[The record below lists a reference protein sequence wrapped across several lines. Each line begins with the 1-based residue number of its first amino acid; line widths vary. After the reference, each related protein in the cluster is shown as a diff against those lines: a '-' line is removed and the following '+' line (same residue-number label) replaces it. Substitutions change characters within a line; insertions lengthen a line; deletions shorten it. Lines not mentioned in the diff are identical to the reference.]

1 MYSGEN
7 NYFWRDEAELRR
19 KFRRR
24 LRIKRA
30 LVILAFFLVL
40 ALIGLLLFFVGKGAV
55 TFFKE
60 AGGKSGSDYIEE
72 PAGVKLELVDNT
84 FSDDK
89 IKELFGNGSASA
101 SLGANETGKGGEDGN
116 ISDDD
121 PESGNTSDTGN
132 VTPTPDT
139 EKPLRS
145 GLIVV
150 DAGHGG
156 MDSGTFNGEIL
167 EKNINLNI
175 ALKLRDELQSRGYT
189 VFMTRDDDTYVGLQK
204 RATLANEQDNV
215 LAMVSVHQNAV
226 DSQKDQCYGVEA
238 WTYNRSGCGEFAGY
252 LVESICEKTGAKN
265 RGFDYKKNL
274 VVTSKTTMPSV
285 LVECGFLSNDDEC
298 AKLASDEYQKLIAL
312 GIADAI
318 DTFIDS
324 YYK

>member
-30 LVILAFFLVL
+30 LVILALFLVL

-55 TFFKE
+55 SFFKE
-60 AGGKSGSDYIEE
+60 AGISSGSDYVEE
-72 PAGVKLELVDNT
+72 PAGIKLELVDNT
-84 FSDDK
+84 FSEDK
-89 IKELFGNGSASA
+89 IKELFGDGGASP
-101 SLGANETGKGGEDGN
+101 SSGNNETGNTGN
-116 ISDDD
+116 EGDSTDNDHAGD
-121 PESGNTSDTGN
+121 NKPDTGT
-132 VTPTPDT
+132 VTPAPDT
-139 EKPLRS
+139 DKKSRS

-156 MDSGTFNGEIL
+156 MDSGTYNGDIL
-167 EKNINLNI
+167 EKNINLHI
-175 ALKLRDELQSRGYT
+175 ALKLRDELQLRGYT
-189 VFMTRDDDTYVGLQK
+189 VFMTREDDTYVGLQK

-265 RGFDYKKNL
+265 RGYDYKKNL
-274 VVTSKTTMPSV
+274 VVTSKVTMPSV
-285 LVECGFLSNDDEC
+285 LVECGFLSNDEEC
-298 AKLASDEYQKLIAL
+298 AKLASDEYQQLIAL